1 MKRILASGILVA
13 GLAGCTTTE
22 VPLSA
27 SLKTVMVDDNRAI
40 VYPVGA
46 FSNVSAGLFTLNG
59 QPLTSWT
66 NCTVTNLLVSSNWS
80 VWVATTNVDIGGWD
94 ITNAATVYST
104 NATVETLTATAIN
117 ATTSS
122 IASLNA
128 TTANIDSLAATTNSF
143 SFATIATGTITYIQ
157 APGGVLLFKD

>member
-1 MKRILASGILVA
+1 MKKILALGVIAVAISGCA
-13 GLAGCTTTE
+13 TSP

-27 SLKTVMVDDNRAI
+27 SLKTVMVDDNRSI
-40 VYPVGA
+40 VYPSGA
-46 FSNVSAGLFTLNG
+46 FSNVSSALFTLNG

-128 TTANIDSLAATTNSF
+128 TAANIDSLVSTTNSF